1 MAALRTAT
9 STMLQRAGAYVWS
22 GLTLCML
29 MTEAASAQ
37 ARTAWASGTFVYADL
52 CTLPQTGTRSGQ
64 RITLRRSPNGDGLTY
79 EGAEQGGPRA
89 AAEITLDDT
98 TKAIRF
104 AVETEAGPL
113 HFQGVAGADALTG
126 TFEDEA
132 GAHPVSLPRVLRSH
146 AHEACHG
153 DTTGSIAP
161 RR

>member
-1 MAALRTAT
+1 MA
-9 STMLQRAGAYVWS
+9 
-22 GLTLCML
+22 
-29 MTEAASAQ
+29 EAAPAQ

-64 RITLRRSPNGDGLTY
+64 RITLRRSPNGNGLTY
-79 EGAEQGGPRA
+79 ERAEQRGPRA
-89 AAEITLDDT
+89 AADVTLDDA

-104 AVETEAGPL
+104 AVETEVGPL

-132 GAHPVSLPRVLRSH
+132 GAHTVSLPRVLRSH

-153 DTTGSIAP
+153 DTTGSITP
-161 RR
+161 RL

>member
-9 STMLQRAGAYVWS
+9 SRMLQRAGAYVWP

-29 MTEAASAQ
+29 MTEAAPAQ

-52 CTLPQTGTRSGQ
+52 CTLPETGARSGQ

-79 EGAEQGGPRA
+79 EGAEQRGPRTA
-89 AAEITLDDT
+89 ADITLDNAT
-98 TKAIRF
+98 HTIHF
-104 AVETEAGPL
+104 AVETEAGLL
-113 HFQGVAGADALTG
+113 HFEGVAGADALTG

-153 DTTGSIAP
+153 DTTGSLTP